1 MQAMFGAGRKTIRRL
16 KGAAIGDDGNATIEF
31 VILFP
36 LIMFIFL
43 SSFEVSI
50 YLTRAVLLDRALDI
64 NVRLL
69 RLGTLTIEGRDPD
82 LGPPSSDELK
92 TEFQRRVCDDTL
104 IFKDCPSAIMIE
116 LTEVSTTTWDL
127 PAGRT
132 ICVDRDADIQ
142 PVVDF
147 TSGGQNDLMLIRACT
162 VLDPF
167 FGTTPYVM
175 ELPLDRT
182 GGYVVAAASTFVN
195 EP

>member
-1 MQAMFGAGRKTIRRL
+1 MFGAGRKPIKRL
-16 KGAAIGDDGNATIEF
+16 KGAAFGEDGNATIEF

-50 YLTRAVLLDRALDI
+50 YLTRAVLLDRALDL

-69 RLGTLTIEGRDPD
+69 RLGSLEIEGWDPAD
-82 LGPPSSDELK
+82 GQPTSEQLQ
-92 TEFQRRVCDDTL
+92 TEFKRRVCQDSL
-104 IFKDCPSAIMIE
+104 IFSDCPNAIMIE
-116 LTEVSTTTWDL
+116 LTRVSTQTWNL
-127 PAGRT
+127 PSGRMV
-132 ICVDRDADIQ
+132 CVDRDEDVQ

-147 TSGGQNDLMLIRACT
+147 NFGGQNDLMLVRACT

-167 FGTTPYVM
+167 FGTTPFVM
-175 ELPLDRT
+175 ELPVDNT
-182 GGYVVAAASTFVN
+182 GGYIVAAASTFVN

>member
-1 MQAMFGAGRKTIRRL
+1 MFGAGKKLIKRL
-16 KGAAIGDDGNATIEF
+16 ARAAFGDDGNATIEF

-36 LIMFIFL
+36 AIMTIFL

-50 YLTRAVLLDRALDI
+50 YLTRSVLLDRALDL

-69 RLGTLTIEGRDPD
+69 RLGTLEPAT
-82 LGPPSSDELK
+82 SQELK
-92 TEFQRRVCDDTL
+92 VRVCNDAL
-104 IFKDCPSAIMIE
+104 IFKDCPNAIMIE
-116 LTEVSTTTWDL
+116 LTEIPTDTWTL
-127 PAGRT
+127 PDPQMV
-132 ICVDRDADIQ
+132 CVNRDEEIQ

-147 TSGGQNDLMLIRACT
+147 NFGGLNDLMLVRACT

-167 FGTTPYVM
+167 FGTTPFVM
-175 ELPLDRT
+175 ELPVDDT

>member
-1 MQAMFGAGRKTIRRL
+1 MFGAGRKLTKRL
-16 KGAAIGDDGNATIEF
+16 ARAAFGDDGNASIEF

-36 LIMFIFL
+36 AIMTIFL

-50 YLTRAVLLDRALDI
+50 YLTRSVLLDRALDL

-69 RLGTLTIEGRDPD
+69 RLGTLEPAT
-82 LGPPSSDELK
+82 SDELK
-92 TEFQRRVCDDTL
+92 SRVCNDAL
-104 IFKDCPSAIMIE
+104 IFKDCPNAIMIE
-116 LTEVSTTTWDL
+116 LTEISTDTWAL
-127 PAGRT
+127 PNPNMV
-132 ICVDRDADIQ
+132 CVNRDEEIQ

-147 TSGGQNDLMLIRACT
+147 QLGGLNDLMLVRACT

-167 FGTTPYVM
+167 FGTTPFVM
-175 ELPLDRT
+175 ELPVDAS

>member
-1 MQAMFGAGRKTIRRL
+1 MFGAGRKPIKRL
-16 KGAAIGDDGNATIEF
+16 KGAAFGDDGSATIEF

-50 YLTRAVLLDRALDI
+50 YLTRAVLLDRALDL

-69 RLGTLTIEGRDPD
+69 RLGSLDIPGWDPAD
-82 LGPPSSDELK
+82 GQPTSEQYQ
-92 TEFQRRVCDDTL
+92 TEFKRRVCEDSL
-104 IFKDCPSAIMIE
+104 IFKDCPNAISVE
-116 LTEVSTTTWDL
+116 LTRISTTAWTL
-127 PAGRT
+127 PTGRMT
-132 ICVDRDADIQ
+132 CVDRAEEVQ
-142 PVVDF
+142 PAVEF
-147 TSGGQNDLMLIRACT
+147 TFGGQNDLMLVRACT

-175 ELPLDRT
+175 ELPLDHT
-182 GGYVVAAASTFVN
+182 GGYIVAAASTFVN